1 MAVALAVGSFEAKTK
16 FAELL
21 RNVELG
27 MIYSITRNG
36 KPVALLQGAA
46 SAHSDR
52 YHAAY
57 KRIVDRASSLQGLS
71 ASEIKE
77 LKREGRKY

>member
-1 MAVALAVGSFEAKTK
+1 MAVAVGSFEAKTK

-21 RNVELG
+21 RNVEQG

-46 SAHSDR
+46 SANNDR

-57 KRIVDRASSLQGLS
+57 KRIVDRAEKLPAFSL
-71 ASEIKE
+71 SEIKE
-77 LKREGRKY
+77 LKSEGRKY